1 MTTAIADLKI
11 GLGDFLSRQR
21 PDGIIEFSLG
31 GPGSVAALA
40 DLDVPEIHL
49 DLLPGPLTREQRQA
63 LAKLG
68 YQPEGENW
76 RHPNGLRV
84 VVADHDSGWRTYQSA
99 LRSLL
104 STDEQAAAQYRTI
117 FHAQGREA
125 ADRALMP
132 AAMACYAETVGFQPV
147 KDVTKRLR
155 GLNVP
160 WMVAAGVALDLHIAT
175 VTRPH
180 DDLDLLFSYNAQ
192 TVVREIFREWRLDAA
207 IDSMYA
213 EWLAPLEPPHFQV
226 HARHSGFPM
235 VDLMFSDLSGDLW
248 RYRRNPRIT
257 LPLSEARMV
266 TSEGIPYLAPHAA
279 LLYKAPRPG
288 QQARFKDQ
296 QDFERILPL
305 LTATER
311 EWLLA
316 SLEILD
322 SRNPWLNYLRSTY
335 R

>member
-1 MTTAIADLKI
+1 MLDFNTAIADLKI

-117 FHAQGREA
+117 F
-125 ADRALMP
+125 M
-132 AAMACYAETVGFQPV
+132 
-147 KDVTKRLR
+147 LR
-155 GLNVP
+155 GVRQQI
-160 WMVAAGVALDLHIAT
+160 G
-175 VTRPH
+175 RSC
-180 DDLDLLFSYNAQ
+180 LLLWHAMPRRLGFS
-192 TVVREIFREWRLDAA
+192 L
-207 IDSMYA
+207 
-213 EWLAPLEPPHFQV
+213 
-226 HARHSGFPM
+226 
-235 VDLMFSDLSGDLW
+235 
-248 RYRRNPRIT
+248 
-257 LPLSEARMV
+257 
-266 TSEGIPYLAPHAA
+266 
-279 LLYKAPRPG
+279 
-288 QQARFKDQ
+288 
-296 QDFERILPL
+296 
-305 LTATER
+305 
-311 EWLLA
+311 
-316 SLEILD
+316 
-322 SRNPWLNYLRSTY
+322 
-335 R
+335 

>member
-1 MTTAIADLKI
+1 
-11 GLGDFLSRQR
+11 
-21 PDGIIEFSLG
+21 
-31 GPGSVAALA
+31 
-40 DLDVPEIHL
+40 
-49 DLLPGPLTREQRQA
+49 
-63 LAKLG
+63 
-68 YQPEGENW
+68 
-76 RHPNGLRV
+76 
-84 VVADHDSGWRTYQSA
+84 
-99 LRSLL
+99 
-104 STDEQAAAQYRTI
+104 
-117 FHAQGREA
+117 
-125 ADRALMP
+125 
-132 AAMACYAETVGFQPV
+132 
-147 KDVTKRLR
+147 
-155 GLNVP
+155 
-160 WMVAAGVALDLHIAT
+160 
-175 VTRPH
+175 
-180 DDLDLLFSYNAQ
+180 
-192 TVVREIFREWRLDAA
+192 
-207 IDSMYA
+207 MYA